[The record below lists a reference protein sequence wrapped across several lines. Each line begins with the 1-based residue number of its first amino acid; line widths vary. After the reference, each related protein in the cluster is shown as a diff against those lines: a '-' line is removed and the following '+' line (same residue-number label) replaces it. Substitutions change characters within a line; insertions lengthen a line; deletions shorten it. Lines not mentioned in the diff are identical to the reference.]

1 MHAVFHNTPS
11 PNPLK
16 RAKCWLFLLVF
27 GFPGWLAGQ
36 SPENLEK
43 VVLQLRWEY
52 EFQFAGFIAAKEL
65 GYYRDAGLDV
75 EIRELGFDGSVY
87 EELRSGRAQYAVGTT
102 DAIVERANGTPVVA
116 LAAIFQHT
124 PFIILS
130 RADAGIRSPE
140 DLVGQTVSVYG
151 TNTTIF
157 DAMLQYEGVDPDR
170 IDIIP
175 YDQDYSRIASG
186 EVSATSAMLTLQPY
200 VFEQMGIEYSVMD
213 PRTYGIDFYG
223 NILITLEDEILEHP
237 DRVSAFREA
246 SLQGWRYALDN
257 SAEIIDLYLN
267 EYSPD
272 IERGLFEFE
281 ASQNRDL
288 INPELI
294 EIGHMNPGRWEHIA
308 GTYRDLGI
316 IRNEVGVDE
325 FLYDPYPVQDLTA
338 MWRMIGI
345 LSGLTLLVTIIAV
358 TLRVLNVRLKK
369 AEAEKQTKIEEL
381 KGALSEIKTL
391 RDMLPICA
399 ACKKIRDDEGF
410 WENVETYIT
419 KHTSTVFSHGIC
431 PECVEELYPEQT
443 LSKT

>member
-1 MHAVFHNTPS
+1 
-11 PNPLK
+11 
-16 RAKCWLFLLVF
+16 
-27 GFPGWLAGQ
+27 
-36 SPENLEK
+36 
-43 VVLQLRWEY
+43 
-52 EFQFAGFIAAKEL
+52 
-65 GYYRDAGLDV
+65 
-75 EIRELGFDGSVY
+75 
-87 EELRSGRAQYAVGTT
+87 
-102 DAIVERANGTPVVA
+102 
-116 LAAIFQHT
+116 
-124 PFIILS
+124 
-130 RADAGIRSPE
+130 
-140 DLVGQTVSVYG
+140 
-151 TNTTIF
+151 
-157 DAMLQYEGVDPDR
+157 
-170 IDIIP
+170 
-175 YDQDYSRIASG
+175 
-186 EVSATSAMLTLQPY
+186 
-200 VFEQMGIEYSVMD
+200 
-213 PRTYGIDFYG
+213 
-223 NILITLEDEILEHP
+223 
-237 DRVSAFREA
+237 
-246 SLQGWRYALDN
+246 
-257 SAEIIDLYLN
+257 LYLN